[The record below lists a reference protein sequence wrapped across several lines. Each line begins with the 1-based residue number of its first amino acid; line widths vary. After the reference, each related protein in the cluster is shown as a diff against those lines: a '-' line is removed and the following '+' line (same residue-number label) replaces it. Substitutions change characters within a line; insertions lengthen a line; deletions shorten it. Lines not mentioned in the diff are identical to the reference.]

1 MEDDPD
7 QTKEPAV
14 LARASRQC
22 AAHTAGCPPPPRGKD
37 TRRGQGVRR
46 QTGQVGLPEGEP
58 DRCNPAEPGE
68 GVIPDEDSKDKK
80 LLSSNVLCH
89 Y

>member
-1 MEDDPD
+1 MEDDPNPE
-7 QTKEPAV
+7 KEPAV
-14 LARASRQC
+14 LDRNIHRC
-22 AAHTAGCPPPPRGKD
+22 ATHTAGCLPPPRGKD